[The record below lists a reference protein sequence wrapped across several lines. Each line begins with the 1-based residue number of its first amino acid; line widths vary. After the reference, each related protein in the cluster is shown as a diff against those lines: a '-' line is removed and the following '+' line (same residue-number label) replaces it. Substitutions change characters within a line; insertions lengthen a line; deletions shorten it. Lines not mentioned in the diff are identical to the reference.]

1 MKQFILFQ
9 PYRLHKLEE
18 SPSTSV
24 SLTKEDAIKFY
35 TQLHTIRR
43 METSAGNL
51 YKDKTIRGFCHLY
64 SGQVGVFLLYTLKY
78 NGLDFFY
85 FLYRYLWK

>member
-1 MKQFILFQ
+1 MPFQ

-18 SPSTSV
+18 SPSTTV
-24 SLTKEDAIKFY
+24 TLTKEDALKLY

-51 YKDKTIRGFCHLY
+51 YKDKIIRGFCHLY
-64 SGQVGVFLLYTLKY
+64 SGQVSIHFPIIFIIIKSLNLTTNSKKSWEYV
-78 NGLDFFY
+78 
-85 FLYRYLWK
+85 YL